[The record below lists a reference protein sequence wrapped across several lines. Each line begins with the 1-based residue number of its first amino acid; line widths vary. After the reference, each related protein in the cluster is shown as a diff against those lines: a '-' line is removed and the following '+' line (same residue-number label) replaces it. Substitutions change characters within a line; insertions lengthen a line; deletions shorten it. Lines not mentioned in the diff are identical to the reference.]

1 MVLKIKKLYA
11 NLQNFIEKTNKRF
24 AFLIIVT
31 YLCLKHNAL
40 YMEKIELTPLEWYV
54 KVNEALT
61 LALRDIRNDT
71 YPQESH
77 LAVMES
83 IFPVY
88 YNGELSLTK
97 DINVTEKQILE
108 QGTLFSPDNPTDS
121 SKGTDIDNKG

>member
-1 MVLKIKKLYA
+1 
-11 NLQNFIEKTNKRF
+11 
-24 AFLIIVT
+24 
-31 YLCLKHNAL
+31 
-40 YMEKIELTPLEWYV
+40 MEKVELTPLEWYV

-71 YPQESH
+71 YPQERH
-77 LAVMES
+77 LTVMES

-108 QGTLFSPDNPTDS
+108 QGTLFSSDNTADS

>member
-1 MVLKIKKLYA
+1 
-11 NLQNFIEKTNKRF
+11 
-24 AFLIIVT
+24 
-31 YLCLKHNAL
+31 
-40 YMEKIELTPLEWYV
+40 MEKVELTPLEWYV

-77 LAVMES
+77 LTVMES

-108 QGTLFSPDNPTDS
+108 QGTLFSSDNTTDS

>member
-1 MVLKIKKLYA
+1 MDKV
-11 NLQNFIEKTNKRF
+11 
-24 AFLIIVT
+24 
-31 YLCLKHNAL
+31 
-40 YMEKIELTPLEWYV
+40 ELTPLEWYV

-77 LAVMES
+77 LTVMES

-88 YNGELSLTK
+88 YNGELSPTK
-97 DINVTEKQILE
+97 DINVTEKQIVE
-108 QGTLFSPDNPTDS
+108 QGTLFSSDNTTDS